1 MKYIKERIPYIVIL
15 TLVILVRT
23 FIVTPVI
30 VDGDSMDET
39 LKNGEV
45 LLLKKYDKTYERNE
59 IVVLNYS
66 NEKLIKRVI
75 GLPGES
81 VLYHDGILYINGKE
95 VEDKFGT
102 LTYDFT
108 IERLGVETIPEGYY
122 FVLGDNR
129 KNSSDSRII
138 GLVSEN
144 DIIGTTTFSLW
155 PLKNIK

>member
-1 MKYIKERIPYIVIL
+1 MKYIKEIIPYIVIL

-59 IVVLNYS
+59 IVVFNYS

-81 VLYHDGILYINGKE
+81 ILYHEGILFINGKE
-95 VEDKFGT
+95 VEDKFGP

>member
-1 MKYIKERIPYIVIL
+1 MKYIKKIIPYIIIL
-15 TLVILVRT
+15 SLVILIRT